1 MNNGYVKLWRK
12 SMINTIF
19 DDANLWKLWTM
30 CLMLAS
36 HKEHEI
42 IPDGLLKKI
51 IIKQG
56 QFITGRS
63 ILHQDYYPKKHK
75 ENKSPI
81 TLWRWMQFL
90 QKCEYLNIK
99 STTKYSIV
107 SILNWELYQQDV
119 QQKSIYKDKEKK
131 ASIGNTVKEI
141 ISYLNTKAKTNFRS
155 NTAATTKYIAARL
168 NEGFSV
174 ADFKKVIDNKCAKWI
189 GGEYEKFLRP
199 QTLFGTKFESY
210 LNEKHTIKQEIHTI

>member
-75 ENKSPI
+75 ENKS
-81 TLWRWMQFL
+81 TKTVWRWLKFL
-90 QKCEYLNIK
+90 QKCNYLSIK